1 MYHLIKSQTFRP
13 NGSGEIDPVEESQNP
28 ADQAGKGQK
37 KGAGKK
43 GFLRGVSWNMVGAS
57 ETGKLLLLYEKNKNI
72 RTELFYSIPIE
83 IVGILWY
90 SKDRMKETE
99 RRSVLIWKNDI
110 S

>member
-1 MYHLIKSQTFRP
+1 
-13 NGSGEIDPVEESQNP
+13 
-28 ADQAGKGQK
+28 
-37 KGAGKK
+37 
-43 GFLRGVSWNMVGAS
+43 MVGAS

-99 RRSVLIWKNDI
+99 RRSVLIWKK
-110 S
+110 

>member
-13 NGSGEIDPVEESQNP
+13 NGPGEIDPVEESQNP
-28 ADQAGKGQK
+28 VRKA
-37 KGAGKK
+37 
-43 GFLRGVSWNMVGAS
+43 FLRGVSWSMVGAS

-99 RRSVLIWKNDI
+99 RRSVLIWKN
-110 S
+110 

>member
-1 MYHLIKSQTFRP
+1 V
-13 NGSGEIDPVEESQNP
+13 PVRK
-28 ADQAGKGQK
+28 A
-37 KGAGKK
+37 
-43 GFLRGVSWNMVGAS
+43 FLRGVSWSMVGAS

-99 RRSVLIWKNDI
+99 RRSVLIWKK
-110 S
+110 

>member
-13 NGSGEIDPVEESQNP
+13 NGPGEIDPVEESQNP
-28 ADQAGKGQK
+28 ADQPVKVRRRVPVRKA
-37 KGAGKK
+37 
-43 GFLRGVSWNMVGAS
+43 FLRGVSWSMVGAS

-99 RRSVLIWKNDI
+99 RRSVLIWKK
-110 S
+110 